1 MKVFR
6 NIRTLLASALFVG
19 MVLGP
24 ESAHALDLAV
34 MGSLNIGTQS
44 QAGLAATYT
53 AGTVSN
59 FGYGALLAFDSFP
72 TIKSEFGILSV
83 KRGMALTSSTGG
95 TSTSTYNYLMVP
107 YMFRFEPISLISVGA
122 GAYYAY
128 GMGNYNVTSTIPGLA
143 SADATYE
150 AGGYSRSDFGLIA
163 GISLKFPVLPLFSV
177 RLDADYALGLSN
189 LYSSSAGNATFRDIL
204 LMAGLNFGF

>member
-1 MKVFR
+1 MKVFKY
-6 NIRTLLASALFVG
+6 IRTLLISALFVG
-19 MVLGP
+19 LTWGA
-24 ESAHALDLAV
+24 ERAHALDLAV
-34 MGSLNIGTQS
+34 MGNLNIGTQS
-44 QAGLAATYT
+44 QANLAANYT

-59 FGYGALLAFDSFP
+59 LGFGALLAFDSFP
-72 TIKSEFGILSV
+72 TIKSELGILSV
-83 KRGMALTSSTGG
+83 KRGLGLTSSTGG
-95 TSTSTYNYLMVP
+95 SSTSTYNYLMVP

-128 GMGNYNVTSTIPGLA
+128 GLGNYTVASTIPGLA
-143 SADATYE
+143 SSDATYE

-163 GISLKFPVLPLFSV
+163 GISLKFPILPLFSL

-189 LYSSSAGNATFRDIL
+189 LYNSSAGSAYFRDIL